1 MTKQEIL
8 QNLEK
13 SKERMESSNKFDL
26 ADAMAITDALI
37 YMVRG
42 DEITVNISL
51 PSAEHI
57 GIQNAEKIA
66 REVKQ
71 AIDKRGLQNGI

>member
-13 SKERMESSNKFDL
+13 SKERMESSNKFDI
-26 ADAMAITDALI
+26 ADALAITDALI

-42 DEITVNISL
+42 EIITVNFSM
-51 PSAEHI
+51 P
-57 GIQNAEKIA
+57 NAEQMA
-66 REVKQ
+66 RAVEQ
-71 AIDKRGLQNGI
+71 ARAGKELQNGI